1 MGIRYTGPY
10 AQQVDEHEGHAAR
23 KLADG
28 TVSVE
33 WTEET
38 SSLQGFVGACS
49 CGWRGDGE
57 HPATEAGREAA
68 EAQWNTEHLGP
79 LIEAARATWDS
90 WPEELVGLARY
101 VRDRVQAQD
110 AAEALRVLDQM
121 VADVDYR
128 RRTVTL
134 LAAQQEPPA

>member
-10 AQQVDEHEGHAAR
+10 AQQVDDHEGHAAR
-23 KLADG
+23 RLVDG
-28 TVSVE
+28 TVSVA

-38 SSLQGFVGACS
+38 SSLRGFVGACS
-49 CGWRGDGE
+49 CGWRAEVE

-68 EAQWNTEHLGP
+68 EEQWNTEHLGP
-79 LIEAARATWDS
+79 LIGAARAAWET

-110 AAEALRVLDQM
+110 AVEALRILDQM

-134 LAAQQEPPA
+134 LAVQQQPPV

>member
-10 AQQVDEHEGHAAR
+10 AQQVEDHEGHAAR
-23 KLADG
+23 KLCDG
-28 TVSVE
+28 TVSAE

-38 SSLQGFVGACS
+38 SSLEGFVAACS
-49 CGWRGDGE
+49 CGWRSDGE
-57 HPATEAGREAA
+57 HPPTEAGKEAA

-79 LIEAARATWDS
+79 LIEAARAGWDT

-134 LAAQQEPPA
+134 LAAQQEPPV

>member
-10 AQQVDEHEGHAAR
+10 AQQVDDHEGYAAR

-38 SSLQGFVGACS
+38 SSLLGFVAACS
-49 CGWRGDGE
+49 CGWRADGE
-57 HPATEAGREAA
+57 HPATEAGRDAA

-79 LIEAARATWDS
+79 LIEAARATWDT

-110 AAEALRVLDQM
+110 AAEAVRVLDQM
-121 VADVDYR
+121 LADVRYR
-128 RRTVTL
+128 HRTVSQL
-134 LAAQQEPPA
+134 VAERKLRE